1 MDDENGLLLAVY
13 VIAANVMALVA
24 LVVGGAIVLWRRK

>member
-1 MDDENGLLLAVY
+1 MNGEDGLLLAVY